1 MRATTSPARQI
12 DALRERIRRHDV
24 QYYEHDRPT
33 ISDAA
38 YDALV
43 ARLRRLERAHPE
55 LVTPDSP
62 TQRVPGRSAAPFAS
76 RRHAAPML
84 SLDAT
89 RDATSIR
96 AFVTRVLRQGDGVT
110 GAPSGRALLLEPKL
124 DGLSV
129 ELVYRNGVLSAAATR
144 GDGRVGEDVTA
155 NARTIATIPTRLA
168 GGRVRLP
175 PMVAI
180 RGEVMMNRSAFARM
194 NRALVTR
201 GEEPFA
207 NSRNAAAG
215 ALRQLDSTITARR
228 PLRFVAY
235 EILALDGMQLTTDDE
250 ALASFRRWGF
260 AIPAFIARASSADDI
275 ARYHRRLAT
284 RRERIDYEIDG
295 IVVKVNALR
304 LRERLGATGHHPRWA
319 MAWKF
324 EPRAETTIV
333 DDIVFQVGR
342 TGALTP
348 VALLRPVDV
357 GGVTVSRATLHNLT
371 ELTRRDIAVGDT
383 VRVHRAGDVIPEI
396 VERRKGRRRRKA
408 RVPRQCP
415 ACRTRL
421 VRDGPILRCPNRWA
435 CQAQLV
441 AALCHLARDEA
452 FSIAGLGTEVAQR
465 LVEARLVRRLPDLF
479 TLTAEDFAQ
488 LPGFAARSANKLT
501 QEVRRARRV
510 PLAQFL
516 VGLGLPGVG
525 RASARAL
532 ATTFWTLDGVRRASE
547 GQLDD
552 VRDIGMVEARAIHSA
567 LRDRRTRALI
577 DGFLRAGVDVRP
589 AQAAPTSSAGA
600 LAGRR
605 IAFTGT
611 LPTLSRDEAARLAE
625 SRGANVT
632 DSVSKSLD
640 ILVVGREP
648 GTKAGRARRLGVR
661 TIDERAFLQL
671 AVRAKA

>member
-1 MRATTSPARQI
+1 
-12 DALRERIRRHDV
+12 
-24 QYYEHDRPT
+24 
-33 ISDAA
+33 
-38 YDALV
+38 
-43 ARLRRLERAHPE
+43 
-55 LVTPDSP
+55 
-62 TQRVPGRSAAPFAS
+62 
-76 RRHAAPML
+76 ML

-96 AFVTRVLRQGDGVT
+96 AFVTRVLRLRDGAT

-168 GGRVRLP
+168 GGRVRVP

-207 NSRNAAAG
+207 NPRNAAAG

-250 ALASFRRWGF
+250 ALAAFRRWGF

-408 RVPRQCP
+408 RVPTQCP
-415 ACRTRL
+415 ACRTQL
-421 VRDGPILRCPNRWA
+421 VRDGPILRCPNPWT

-441 AALCHLARDEA
+441 ASLCHLSRDEA

-465 LVEARLVRRLPDLF
+465 LVEARLVRRLPDIF

-488 LPGFAARSANKLT
+488 LPGFAARSANKLA
-501 QEVRRARRV
+501 QAVRRARRV

-532 ATTFWTLDGVRRASE
+532 ASSFGTLDGVRRASE

-552 VRDIGMVEARAIHSA
+552 VRDIGKVAARAIHSA

-589 AQAAPTSSAGA
+589 ARAVSTSSAGA
-600 LAGRR
+600 LAGQR

-611 LPTLSRDEAARLAE
+611 LPTLSRDDAARLAE

-632 DSVSKSLD
+632 DRVSKSLD

-671 AVRAKA
+671 AGRAKA

>member
-1 MRATTSPARQI
+1 MR
-12 DALRERIRRHDV
+12 
-24 QYYEHDRPT
+24 YYEQDRPT

-55 LVTPDSP
+55 LVSSDSP
-62 TQRVPGRSAAPFAS
+62 TQRVSGRSSAPFAS
-76 RRHAAPML
+76 RRHTAAML

-89 RDATSIR
+89 RDATKIA
-96 AFVTRVLRQGDGVT
+96 AFVTRVVRRGDGDVR
-110 GAPSGRALLLEPKL
+110 APSGRALLLEPKL

-129 ELVYRNGVLSAAATR
+129 ELVYRNGILSAASTR

-155 NARTIATIPTRLA
+155 NARTIASIPRRL
-168 GGRVRLP
+168 GRARERVP
-175 PMVAI
+175 PMAAI
-180 RGEVMMNRSAFARM
+180 RGEVMMNRSAFGRM
-194 NRALVTR
+194 NRTLVTH

-207 NSRNAAAG
+207 NPRNAAAG
-215 ALRQLDSTITARR
+215 ALRQLDPAITARR

-235 EILALDGMQLTTDDE
+235 EILASEGLQLTTDDE
-250 ALASFRRWGF
+250 VLSALRRWGF
-260 AIPAFIARASSADDI
+260 AIPEFIAHASSAKDI
-275 ARYHRRLAT
+275 ARYHHRLAT

-295 IVVKVNALR
+295 IVVKLNAQR
-304 LRERLGATGHHPRWA
+304 ARERLGATGHHPRWA
-319 MAWKF
+319 IAWKF
-324 EPRAETTIV
+324 EPRAERTIV

-357 GGVTVSRATLHNLT
+357 GGVTVSRATLHNLA

-396 VERRKGRRRRKA
+396 VERRKGRRRRRA
-408 RVPRQCP
+408 SVPRQCP

-421 VRDGPILRCPNRWA
+421 VHDGPILRCPNRWA
-435 CQAQLV
+435 CPAQLV

-465 LVEARLVRRLPDLF
+465 LVDARLVRRLPDLF
-479 TLTAEDFAQ
+479 TLTAHDFAR
-488 LPGFAARSANKLT
+488 LPGFAARSADKLAG
-501 QEVRRARRV
+501 EVRRARRV

-516 VGLGLPGVG
+516 VALGLPGVG

-532 ATTFWTLDGVRRASE
+532 ATTFLTLDGVRRASE
-547 GQLDD
+547 LQLDD
-552 VRDIGMVEARAIHSA
+552 VRDIGLVEARAIHSA

-589 AQAAPTSSAGA
+589 TQIASAPSAGA

-611 LPTLSRDEAARLAE
+611 LATLSRDEAARLGEA
-625 SRGANVT
+625 RGAHVI

-640 ILVVGREP
+640 LLVVGRQP
-648 GTKAGRARRLGVR
+648 GIKADRARRLGVR
-661 TIDERAFLQL
+661 TIDERTFLKL
-671 AVRAKA
+671 AGRAKA